1 MDTDRI
7 IARLGFAEKLP
18 VGVIQACLS
27 DRVEVAPALLDLLK
41 RCADN
46 TPVRPEEEEAIFL
59 VVHILGEL
67 GEKRAFQPIM
77 DFLVGD
83 QKRWDRILGDAV
95 TENLP
100 QILISTYDGSTQRL
114 YDVMNDS
121 NIDEFVRDAAFR
133 TWTYLVCTGELD
145 REEAQQYL
153 LKSFET
159 LRPVTSS
166 YVWVAWVDAVA
177 RLGFDD
183 MRDLVKQAFAE
194 GRLPEWSLD
203 FQDFEDELA
212 GALAANDCQAWMR
225 ENRLYPFT
233 DTVGVLS
240 EWYGFSEDYIR
251 KKRQYEREAQLSDTI
266 INANRSVG
274 RNDPCPCGSGKKFK
288 NCCLH

>member
-7 IARLGFAEKLP
+7 VARLGFAEKLP
-18 VGVIQACLS
+18 TGVIEACLS
-27 DRVEVAPALLDLLK
+27 NQDAAVPAFIDLLQ

-46 TPVRPEEEEAIFL
+46 TPVKPEEEDAIFL
-59 VVHILGEL
+59 IVHILGEL
-67 GEKRAFQPIM
+67 GEKRAFQPFI
-77 DFLVGD
+77 DFLAGD
-83 QKRWDRILGDAV
+83 QERLDRVLGDAV

-100 QILISTYDGSTQRL
+100 QILISTFDGNTQRL

-121 NIDEFVRDAAFR
+121 NIHEFVRDAAFR
-133 TWTYLVCTGELD
+133 AWTYFVCMGEID

-153 LKSFET
+153 LQGFGT

-183 MRDLVKQAFAE
+183 MQDLVKQAFAE
-194 GRLPEWSLD
+194 DRLPEWSLD

-212 GALAANDCQAWMR
+212 GALAANDRQAWMK

-240 EWYGFSEDYIR
+240 NWYGFSEDYIR
-251 KKRQYEREAQLSDTI
+251 KKRQYEREAQLSDTA
-266 INANRSVG
+266 INPNRSVG
-274 RNDPCPCGSGKKFK
+274 RNDPCPCGSGRKFK